1 MQDIT
6 NIPPF
11 STTGTQP
18 SSQVTS
24 KAVPDTSGVA
34 QIPSQESA
42 TSSST
47 NKQLQPDK
55 LALSEEAKAKSAE
68 VNSEENSTKATAE
81 DKKRFDASG
90 LNNVMTAEEAAEAD
104 KANESDL
111 DKRIRELSMEI
122 LDLSVHIQMLQD
134 KEDKESVKERQKLEV
149 DLAMKKGELEAAMDR
164 KLQLASLSA

>member
-1 MQDIT
+1 MQNIT
-6 NIPPF
+6 NASSF
-11 STTGTQP
+11 SSTDTQRNTQAASAP
-18 SSQVTS
+18 V
-24 KAVPDTSGVA
+24 ADTSGIA

-42 TSSST
+42 TNNST

-68 VNSEENSTKATAE
+68 VNSEENNTKDTTE
-81 DKKRFDASG
+81 DKKSFDASG
-90 LNNVMTAEEAAEAD
+90 LNNVMTAEEAAAAD

-122 LDLSVHIQMLQD
+122 LDLSVQIQMLQD
-134 KEDKESVKERQKLEV
+134 KEDKESVKERQNLEV

-164 KLQLASLSA
+164 KLQLAALG